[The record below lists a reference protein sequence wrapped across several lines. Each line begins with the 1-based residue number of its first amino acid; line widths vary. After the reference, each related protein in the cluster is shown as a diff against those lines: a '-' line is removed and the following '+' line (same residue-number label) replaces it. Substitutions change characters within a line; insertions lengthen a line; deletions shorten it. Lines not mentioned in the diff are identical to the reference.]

1 MSSVTRSAVVRPIY
15 RLFDEGTLVGS
26 SDAELLERF
35 VARRDERAFE
45 ALIIRHGRSVQ
56 AVCRDVLR
64 DAHDAEDAF
73 QATFLILA
81 RKAGSLWVG
90 NSLAAW
96 LHRVAPPGR
105 RRGEPAEGPAAG
117 RRNDGAGR
125 GLRPNEDFTIPVVG
139 NLTAGTARRD
149 RPTAGEISSPD
160 HPLRPGRADA
170 RRGGPTAGLA
180 ARHGRRS
187 TGAGPRLA
195 EGSTRPPR
203 ACRMEWTH
211 GDFLDT
217 RCGVW

>member
-96 LHRVAPPGR
+96 LHRVARRVAVEANQQKARRRAVETTGLDVNSARTKISPSPSWGTLPQALHDEIDRLPEKYRVPIILCDLEELTRDEAAQRLGWPPGTV
-105 RRGEPAEGPAAG
+105 AG
-117 RRNDGAGR
+117 R
-125 GLRPNEDFTIPVVG
+125 
-139 NLTAGTARRD
+139 
-149 RPTAGEISSPD
+149 
-160 HPLRPGRADA
+160 
-170 RRGGPTAGLA
+170 
-180 ARHGRRS
+180 